1 MLLSQCFLHSE
12 LDNGRPSTTQFKDKL
27 PWFLDA
33 LPSSDCSKGGKGA
46 YSTSLD
52 LSGVCSMLLLFFLKT
67 QESCASRV
75 VCYDCVSYCY
85 AVF

>member
-1 MLLSQCFLHSE
+1 MLKFYGSTTIHTLLYIASRSEMFLIFYMLLSQCFLHSE

-52 LSGVCSMLLLFFLKT
+52 LSGVCSML
-67 QESCASRV
+67 
-75 VCYDCVSYCY
+75 
-85 AVF
+85 

>member
-1 MLLSQCFLHSE
+1 MLLSQCFLHSD
-12 LDNGRPSTTQFKDKL
+12 LDNGRPSTTQFRDKL

-52 LSGVCSMLLLFFLKT
+52 LSGVCSVL
-67 QESCASRV
+67 
-75 VCYDCVSYCY
+75 
-85 AVF
+85 